1 VWEYAVTI
9 LFLIAALIC
18 TGLEVVALQKNLPR
32 LEFVAKP
39 AVMVALFLWLWTSV
53 GLKGA
58 LLWFGLG
65 VLFSLV
71 GDVLL
76 MISLDRFFLAGLVA
90 FLFAH
95 AAYIIGFNTPIPAL
109 SAWSLL
115 LAVIIGINGVR
126 VLRRILAP
134 LAAQGESHLRI
145 PLLMYGMVISIML
158 LSAMLKLTDISWNA
172 FAALLVGIGAF
183 LFYMSDVILA
193 WMKFIAPVQH
203 GRLYNMLSYHLGQ
216 VALIAGVVLQ
226 FRP

>member
-1 VWEYAVTI
+1 MNF
-9 LFLIAALIC
+9 LLIAALIFAA
-18 TGLEVVALQKNLPR
+18 LEALALQKDLPR
-32 LEFVAKP
+32 LETVAKP
-39 AVMVALFLWLWTSV
+39 AVMIALFLWLWTSV
-53 GLKGA
+53 GLSGA

-65 VLFSLV
+65 VLFSLA

-95 AAYIIGFNTPIPAL
+95 AAYIIGLNTPIPAL

-126 VLRRILAP
+126 VMRRILAP
-134 LAAQGESHLRI
+134 LATQGQSRLRI

-158 LSAMLKLTDISWNA
+158 LSAMMKLTDTSWNA
-172 FAALLVGIGAF
+172 LAALLVGLGAF

-193 WMKFIAPVQH
+193 WMKFVAPVQH
-203 GRLYNMLSYHLGQ
+203 GRIYNMLSYHLGQ
-216 VALIAGVVLQ
+216 IALIAGVVLQ
-226 FRP
+226 FRL

>member
-1 VWEYAVTI
+1 MPI

-58 LLWFGLG
+58 LHWFGLG

>member
-1 VWEYAVTI
+1 VTI

-18 TGLEVVALQKNLPR
+18 TGLEILALQKNLPR

-39 AVMVALFLWLWTSV
+39 AVMVTLFLWLWTSV

-76 MISLDRFFLAGLVA
+76 MISLDRFFLAGLIA

-109 SAWSLL
+109 SGWSLL

-145 PLLMYGMVISIML
+145 PLLTYGMVISIML

-172 FAALLVGIGAF
+172 FAALLVGLGAF

-193 WMKFIAPVQH
+193 WMKFIAPVRH

-226 FRP
+226 FRR

>member
-1 VWEYAVTI
+1 MNF
-9 LFLIAALIC
+9 LLIAALILAA
-18 TGLEVVALQKNLPR
+18 LEALALQKDRPR
-32 LEFVAKP
+32 LETVAKP
-39 AVMVALFLWLWTSV
+39 AVMIALFLWLWTSV
-53 GLKGA
+53 GLNGA

-65 VLFSLV
+65 VLFSLA

-95 AAYIIGFNTPIPAL
+95 AAYIIGLNTPIPAF

-126 VLRRILAP
+126 VMRRILAP
-134 LAAQGESHLRI
+134 LAAQGQSHLRI

-158 LSAMLKLTDISWNA
+158 LSAMMKLTDTSWNA
-172 FAALLVGIGAF
+172 LAALLVGLGAF

-193 WMKFIAPVQH
+193 WMKFVAPVQH
-203 GRLYNMLSYHLGQ
+203 GRIYNMLSYHLGQ
-216 VALIAGVVLQ
+216 IALIAGVVLQ
-226 FRP
+226 FRL